1 MAARVAV
8 AIRQDVALARLTAA
22 ANSLAQRYGVPVGNL
37 SPSNRDPNIERAEQL
52 EALAGFLE
60 ALHAASTV
68 DAPPAPAPRPTR
80 QK

>member
-52 EALAGFLE
+52 EALANFLE
-60 ALHAASTV
+60 ALDT
-68 DAPPAPAPRPTR
+68 APPAALPAPTQKQARPR
-80 QK
+80 

>member
-52 EALAGFLE
+52 EALANFLE
-60 ALHAASTV
+60 DLDT
-68 DAPPAPAPRPTR
+68 APPAALPALTQKQARPR
-80 QK
+80 